1 MSGIDAKRH
10 YERIVVKVGT
20 SSLVDAEGRVDHIK
34 ISRLVEQIALVRA
47 RGTKV
52 VLVTSGAITVGLE
65 ELQMAATR
73 PDDMPTL
80 QAAAAIG
87 QIKLAN
93 HYDYAARMYGIP
105 TAQVLLT
112 RRDTSDRTAYLH
124 ARDTVERLLELGV
137 LPIINEN
144 DTVAVEE
151 IRFGDNDTLAATVAT
166 LIRADLVVL
175 LSDIEGLYTA
185 DPRTDED
192 AELLTRVERF
202 TDELLES
209 AGGAGSAT
217 GSGGMLTKIKAAR
230 VLMRAGIP
238 MVICE
243 GSRANALVD
252 IVEGDQVGTMFVSGG
267 SRKSLQAKK
276 LWIALGDKSR
286 GVLVIDDGAC
296 RALRENGGSLLPVGV
311 RQVKGTFG
319 RGAIVNIRDLHG
331 RLIGR
336 GFSRYSSDEIGL
348 AAGKH
353 SDEIAQMVSISSLAG
368 VDVVHRDEMIVF

>member
-1 MSGIDAKRH
+1 MN
-10 YERIVVKVGT
+10 
-20 SSLVDAEGRVDHIK
+20 GR
-34 ISRLVEQIALVRA
+34 
-47 RGTKV
+47 
-52 VLVTSGAITVGLE
+52 
-65 ELQMAATR
+65 
-73 PDDMPTL
+73 
-80 QAAAAIG
+80 
-87 QIKLAN
+87 
-93 HYDYAARMYGIP
+93 
-105 TAQVLLT
+105 
-112 RRDTSDRTAYLH
+112 
-124 ARDTVERLLELGV
+124 LGS
-137 LPIINEN
+137 
-144 DTVAVEE
+144 A
-151 IRFGDNDTLAATVAT
+151 
-166 LIRADLVVL
+166 
-175 LSDIEGLYTA
+175 
-185 DPRTDED
+185 
-192 AELLTRVERF
+192 
-202 TDELLES
+202 ES

-267 SRKSLQAKK
+267 SRKALQAKK

-319 RGAIVNIRDLHG
+319 RGAIVNIRDLHD
-331 RLIGR
+331 RLVGR

>member
-20 SSLVDAEGRVDHIK
+20 SSLVDADGRVDHIK

-47 RGTKV
+47 KGTKV

-185 DPRTDED
+185 DPRIDED

-267 SRKSLQAKK
+267 SRKALQAKK

-331 RLIGR
+331 RLVGR

-353 SDEIAQMVSISSLAG
+353 SDEIEQMVSISSLAG

>member
-1 MSGIDAKRH
+1 MSGIDAKH
-10 YERIVVKVGT
+10 DYGRIVVKVGT
-20 SSLVDAEGRVDHIK
+20 SSLVDADGRVDHIK

-47 RGTKV
+47 KGVQV

-202 TDELLES
+202 TDQLLES
-209 AGGAGSAT
+209 AGGTGSAT

-267 SRKSLQAKK
+267 SRKALQAKK

-286 GVLVIDDGAC
+286 GVLVIDEGAC
-296 RALRENGGSLLPVGV
+296 RALRENGSSLLPVGV

-319 RGAIVNIRDLHG
+319 RGAIVNIRDLDD

-336 GFSRYSSDEIGL
+336 GFTRYSSEEIGL

-353 SDEIAQMVSISSLAG
+353 SDEIAELPAISSLAG

>member
-20 SSLVDAEGRVDHIK
+20 SSLVDADGRVDHIK

-47 RGTKV
+47 KGTKV

-185 DPRTDED
+185 DPRIDED

-267 SRKSLQAKK
+267 SRKALQAKK

-331 RLIGR
+331 RLVGR

>member
-20 SSLVDAEGRVDHIK
+20 SSLVDADGRVDHIK

-47 RGTKV
+47 KGTKV

-185 DPRTDED
+185 DPRIDED

-267 SRKSLQAKK
+267 SRKALQAKK

-331 RLIGR
+331 RLVGR
-336 GFSRYSSDEIGL
+336 GFSRYSSDEIGH
-348 AAGKH
+348 A
-353 SDEIAQMVSISSLAG
+353 
-368 VDVVHRDEMIVF
+368 